1 VRNLTPWHGVFQG
14 ARRAMAMKPIT
25 QGARTWSQTSLG
37 DRTMLRTIFMIGLFA
52 IGGLFVLKIAFGLFG
67 VALGIF
73 AVLLALAIKV
83 VIIGGLIY
91 LVIRIFSPETARRLR
106 QKWSGSAY

>member
-1 VRNLTPWHGVFQG
+1 MRNLTPGHGVFQG
-14 ARRAMAMKPIT
+14 EGTMAMKPISHA
-25 QGARTWSQTSLG
+25 ARTWSQTSTG

-73 AVLLALAIKV
+73 GVLLALAIKV
-83 VIIGGLIY
+83 LIIGGLIY
-91 LVIRIFSPETARRLR
+91 LVIRIFSPDTARRLR
-106 QKWSGSAY
+106 QKWSGSSY

>member
-1 VRNLTPWHGVFQG
+1 MRNLTPGHGVFQG
-14 ARRAMAMKPIT
+14 DGTMAMKPISRA
-25 QGARTWSQTSLG
+25 ARTWSQTSSG

-73 AVLLALAIKV
+73 GVLLALAIKV

-106 QKWSGSAY
+106 QKWSGSSY

>member
-1 VRNLTPWHGVFQG
+1 VRNLTPGHGVFQG
-14 ARRAMAMKPIT
+14 EGVMAMKPISRA
-25 QGARTWSQTSLG
+25 ARTWSQTSSG

-73 AVLLALAIKV
+73 GVLLALAIKV

-91 LVIRIFSPETARRLR
+91 LVIRIFSPDTARRLR
-106 QKWSGSAY
+106 QKWSGSSY

>member
-1 VRNLTPWHGVFQG
+1 VRNLTEGRGGFQG
-14 ARRAMAMKPIT
+14 VVKMAMKPSSDD
-25 QGARTWSQTSLG
+25 ARRWTQTSSG

-67 VALGIF
+67 FALGVF
-73 AVLLALAIKV
+73 GVLLVLAIRV
-83 VIIGGLIY
+83 IIIGGLIY
-91 LVIRIFSPETARRLR
+91 LAIRIFSPETARKLR

>member
-1 VRNLTPWHGVFQG
+1 
-14 ARRAMAMKPIT
+14 MAMKPIPRD
-25 QGARTWSQTSLG
+25 ARTWSQTSTG

-73 AVLLALAIKV
+73 GVLLALAIKV
-83 VIIGGLIY
+83 LIICGLIY
-91 LVIRIFSPETARRLR
+91 LVIRIFSPDTARRLR
-106 QKWSGSAY
+106 QKWSGSSY

>member
-1 VRNLTPWHGVFQG
+1 MPFGRKSALSLMSSSADVLVVGGGIAGLT
-14 ARRAMAMKPIT
+14 
-25 QGARTWSQTSLG
+25 
-37 DRTMLRTIFMIGLFA
+37 
-52 IGGLFVLKIAFGLFG
+52 

-91 LVIRIFSPETARRLR
+91 LAIRIFSPDTARRLR
-106 QKWSGSAY
+106 QKWSGSSY

>member
-1 VRNLTPWHGVFQG
+1 MCAISLPGATCSRATGCDGVKPP
-14 ARRAMAMKPIT
+14 AR
-25 QGARTWSQTSLG
+25 GARTWSQTSSG

-52 IGGLFVLKIAFGLFG
+52 IGGLFVLRLAFGLFG

-73 AVLLALAIKV
+73 GVLLALAIKV

-91 LVIRIFSPETARRLR
+91 LAIRIFSPDTARRLR
-106 QKWSGSAY
+106 QKWSGSSY